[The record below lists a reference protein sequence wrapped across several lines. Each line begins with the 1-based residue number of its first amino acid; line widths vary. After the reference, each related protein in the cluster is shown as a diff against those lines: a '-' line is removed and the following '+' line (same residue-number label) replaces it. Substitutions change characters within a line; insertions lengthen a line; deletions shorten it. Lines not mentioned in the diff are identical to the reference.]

1 MGSGDEE
8 KEGSMGAV
16 GAALIGIGGMV
27 GGGIFAVLGTAVSLA
42 GGGTPLAFLLAGVV
56 ALLTC
61 YSYVKLSCH
70 FPEAGGT
77 ALFLDKAF
85 GANLFTGGLNLTLWL
100 SYLVTIALYASA
112 FASYGMTFFSH
123 ESGWLEHVLICVAI
137 LLPTAINLLNAAL
150 VSESES
156 FIVIGKLLL
165 LAVVVGGG
173 LFHLD
178 TTRLEPSAWA
188 DPGALVVGGM
198 VIFVAYE
205 GFELIANAAGDVR
218 EPRKNLPRAFFGCV
232 IFVVL
237 LYILVAIVTVGGVS
251 EETIRE
257 QQDYAL
263 AAAARPSLGHVGF
276 VLVSVSAL
284 MATFSAINAT
294 IYGNARLGYSLA
306 VDGELPVELEK
317 KAWNRP
323 LPGVIA
329 TAAIALL
336 LANLVDLRSI
346 AILGSAGFLLV
357 FASVCA
363 AAWRLSD
370 ETGARPL
377 LCLLGGVA
385 CLGALGALLWHTAAD
400 NPGAL
405 GIFAGLLAVAYGF
418 EWLYPKLSGRPKR
431 NAAQDL

>member
-1 MGSGDEE
+1 
-8 KEGSMGAV
+8 MGAL

-42 GGGTPLAFLLAGVV
+42 GGGTPLAFALAGVV

-61 YSYVKLSCH
+61 YAYVKLSCRY
-70 FPEAGGT
+70 PEAGGT

-123 ESGWLEHVLICVAI
+123 HSGWLKHLLICLAI
-137 LLPTAINLLNAAL
+137 LLPTAINLLNASL
-150 VSESES
+150 VSRSES
-156 FIVIGKLLL
+156 YIVIGKLLL
-165 LAVVVGGG
+165 LGVVIAAGM
-173 LFHLD
+173 FHLD
-178 TTRLEPSAWA
+178 AARLEPPSWKP
-188 DPGALVVGGM
+188 PGSLVVGGM

-237 LYILVAIVTVGGVS
+237 LYILVAVVTVGAVPA
-251 EETIRE
+251 EIIR
-257 QQDYAL
+257 QQKDYAL
-263 AAAARPSLGHVGF
+263 AAAARPSLGQAGF
-276 VLVSVSAL
+276 TLVSVSAL

-306 VDGELPVELEK
+306 VDGELPMELEK

-329 TAAIALL
+329 TAAIS
-336 LANLVDLRSI
+336 LAIANFIDLRSI
-346 AILGSAGFLLV
+346 AILGSAGFLVV
-357 FASVCA
+357 FAAVCGAAWKLSTTIGSRKWLCAVGCA
-363 AAWRLSD
+363 A
-370 ETGARPL
+370 
-377 LCLLGGVA
+377 CLA
-385 CLGALGALLWHTAAD
+385 ALVALLVHTGAD
-400 NPGAL
+400 NPPAL
-405 GIFAGLLAVAYGF
+405 VIFAGLLAAAYVF
-418 EWLYPKLSGRPKR
+418 EWLYPRFSGRPQR
-431 NAAQDL
+431 DASQQG

>member
-1 MGSGDEE
+1 
-8 KEGSMGAV
+8 MGAL

-42 GGGTPLAFLLAGVV
+42 GGGTPLAFALAGVV

-61 YSYVKLSCH
+61 YAYVKLSCRY
-70 FPEAGGT
+70 PEAGGT

-123 ESGWLEHVLICVAI
+123 HSGWLKHLLICLAI
-137 LLPTAINLLNAAL
+137 LLPTAINLLNASL
-150 VSESES
+150 VSRSES
-156 FIVIGKLLL
+156 YIVIGKLLL
-165 LAVVVGGG
+165 LGVVIVAGM
-173 LFHLD
+173 FHID
-178 TTRLEPSAWA
+178 AARLEPSTWEA
-188 DPGALVVGGM
+188 PGSLVVGGM

-237 LYILVAIVTVGGVS
+237 LYILVAVVTVGAVPA
-251 EETIRE
+251 EIIR
-257 QQDYAL
+257 QQKDYAL
-263 AAAARPSLGHVGF
+263 AAAARPSLGQAGF
-276 VLVSVSAL
+276 TLVSVSAL

-306 VDGELPVELEK
+306 VDGELPMELEK

-329 TAAIALL
+329 TAAIS
-336 LANLVDLRSI
+336 LAIANFIDLRSI
-346 AILGSAGFLLV
+346 AILGSAGFLVV
-357 FASVCA
+357 FAAVCGAAWKLSTTIGSRKWLCAVGCA
-363 AAWRLSD
+363 A
-370 ETGARPL
+370 
-377 LCLLGGVA
+377 CLA
-385 CLGALGALLWHTAAD
+385 ALVALLVHTGAD
-400 NPGAL
+400 NPPAL
-405 GIFAGLLAVAYGF
+405 AIFAGLLAAAYVF
-418 EWLYPKLSGRPKR
+418 EWLYPKFSGRPQR
-431 NAAQDL
+431 DASQQG